1 MPIGVARSLLSMEC
15 TAASGRRSRPEW
27 ITERDLSRIGIAR
40 TSPVATLPR
49 ELERMWR
56 WLSTLHLIGVE
67 RSRRQRQ
74 GGNTVNTSYVPGR
87 TAESTATGTLG
98 AAMAPPVV
106 GVATAP
112 RLAVDVDAAA
122 PRDRV
127 RWGPVLAGI
136 VTAFAVLLFLTV
148 IGIAIGI
155 TALNSSDTNPRNW
168 GTAAGIWGGLTLLVA
183 FFIGGWVAGRS
194 AAPTLEVSGLLNGFV
209 TGAASL
215 LLLVWLTTTAV
226 TGALGF
232 FATTVADIAGA
243 AAPAAVQAT
252 NGNVPTVDQTTNA
265 ANAVVPD
272 QADQAARQAAQAAQ
286 QNAEP
291 GAWGTA
297 IALALAIIAAMLGG
311 KAGQEDRL
319 ALPGSR
325 VAVVRS

>member
-1 MPIGVARSLLSMEC
+1 M
-15 TAASGRRSRPEW
+15 
-27 ITERDLSRIGIAR
+27 
-40 TSPVATLPR
+40 
-49 ELERMWR
+49 
-56 WLSTLHLIGVE
+56 
-67 RSRRQRQ
+67 
-74 GGNTVNTSYVPGR
+74 NTSYVPGR

-98 AAMAPPVV
+98 AAAMAPPVV
-106 GVATAP
+106 GLAAP
-112 RLAVDVDAAA
+112 GVAVDVDAVA
-122 PRDRV
+122 PHDRV

-155 TALNSSDTNPRNW
+155 TALNSNDTSPQNW

-194 AAPTLEVSGLLNGFV
+194 SAPTLEVSGLLNGFV
-209 TGAASL
+209 TGAATL

-243 AAPAAVQAT
+243 AAPAAIQAT
-252 NGNVPTVDQTTNA
+252 NGSPPTVNETTNA
-265 ANAVVPD
+265 VTAVVPD

-286 QNAEP
+286 QNAGP

-297 IALALAIIAAMLGG
+297 IAIVLAVMAAMLGG
-311 KAGQEDRL
+311 KTGQEDRL